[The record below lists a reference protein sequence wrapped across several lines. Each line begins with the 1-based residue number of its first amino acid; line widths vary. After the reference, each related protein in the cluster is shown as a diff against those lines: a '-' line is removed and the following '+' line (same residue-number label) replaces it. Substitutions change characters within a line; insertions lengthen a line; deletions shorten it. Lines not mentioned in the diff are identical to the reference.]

1 MKKTV
6 LSLFAALLLLVALS
20 TVALAGDTSAL
31 RPPKGYKLAIVEFA
45 DLQCPDC
52 ARAEPLLEEASKAY
66 KIPIVRYDFPLPKH
80 NWSSDAHIFARWFD
94 LKSKK
99 IGDEY
104 RSYIFKNQ
112 PQITPE
118 NLRTYTDKF
127 AADHKLT
134 LPVFVDPRGEL
145 AAKVRADFAIGQKV
159 GIEHTRAIQLGPN
172 GGPADSHVQKVPFA
186 GGAQV
191 SSVDGDHSI
200 GRAVVLARIQLGAS
214 ATTKLWAFKIVAS
227 TSWSSLLV
235 NLSH

>member
-6 LSLFAALLLLVALS
+6 LSLFAALLLLAALS
-20 TVALAGDTSAL
+20 TAALAGDTSAL

-134 LPVFVDPRGEL
+134 MPLFPDPRGEL
-145 AAKVRADFAIGQKV
+145 AAKVRADFAVGQKV
-159 GIEHTRAIQLGPN
+159 GIEHTPTIYIVSDSTRGTPFVEVVDRANFFAMIDEMKRQV
-172 GGPADSHVQKVPFA
+172 GGTVTT
-186 GGAQV
+186 
-191 SSVDGDHSI
+191 
-200 GRAVVLARIQLGAS
+200 AS
-214 ATTKLWAFKIVAS
+214 AGKSPKKS
-227 TSWSSLLV
+227 Q
-235 NLSH
+235 